1 MQSTEKEETICPN
14 CDFKYSSS
22 YNYCPNCGQDN
33 SFKRAHIH
41 HFFMDFLAS
50 MFNFDSKVLTTFKDL
65 FIPGRIVVN
74 FTSNKRARYVFP
86 VKFFLFVSFLYF
98 LLLSFNLGK
107 SNKADIRSVRLD
119 DSIAFN
125 VSSANVSNPTTG
137 KDTTDIRMLNE
148 IKASPHPDSLIE
160 RYIAYK
166 YPNSN
171 RFTKNFYRNIVKINT
186 RHLDSDEL
194 LGKIHRNISYSM
206 FLLMPLFALF
216 LKMIYFRSKK
226 HYSDHLVFSM
236 YFHSLAFLLLI
247 VSMVFDWAG
256 LRIDF
261 LFILAILTYLLIM
274 LKRVYGQ
281 RWAKT
286 SLKFIL
292 LSFNYSLSILIVLAI
307 GVALS
312 IIV

>member
-1 MQSTEKEETICPN
+1 MQSTEKEETTCPN
-14 CDFKYSSS
+14 CDFEYSSS

-74 FTSNKRARYVFP
+74 FTSYKRARYVFP

-98 LLLSFNLGK
+98 LLLSFNVGEK
-107 SNKADIRSVRLD
+107 NNAISRSVVME
-119 DSIAFN
+119 DS
-125 VSSANVSNPTTG
+125 VANEISNTDLSTSTKV
-137 KDTTDIRMLNE
+137 KDTTGTRMLNE
-148 IKASPHPDSLIE
+148 IKASPHPDNLIE
-160 RYIAYK
+160 KYIAYK
-166 YPNSN
+166 YPKSN

-186 RHLDSDEL
+186 GHLDSDEL
-194 LGKIHRNISYSM
+194 RGKIQNNISYSL

-247 VSMVFDWAG
+247 ISMILGWVG
-256 LRIDF
+256 LQIDF
-261 LFILAILTYLLIM
+261 VFVLAIFTYLLIM

-281 RWAKT
+281 RWVKT

-292 LSFNYSLSILIVLAI
+292 LSFNYSLSIIIVLLI

-312 IIV
+312 VIV

>member
-1 MQSTEKEETICPN
+1 MQSTEKEETTCPN
-14 CDFKYSSS
+14 CDFEFPSS

-33 SFKRAHIH
+33 SFKRANIH

-50 MFNFDSKVLTTFKDL
+50 MFNFDSKVLTTFKDI

-98 LLLSFNLGK
+98 LLLSFNIGENNNAI
-107 SNKADIRSVRLD
+107 SRSVVLE
-119 DSIAFN
+119 DSVANEI
-125 VSSANVSNPTTG
+125 SSAGITTPITG
-137 KDTTDIRMLNE
+137 KDTTETRMLNE
-148 IKASPHPDSLIE
+148 IKASPHPDNLIE
-160 RYIAYK
+160 KYIAYK
-166 YPNSN
+166 YPKSN

-186 RHLDSDEL
+186 GHLDSDKL
-194 LGKIHRNISYSM
+194 LGKIQRNISYSM

-216 LKMIYFRSKK
+216 LKMLYFRSKK
-226 HYSDHLVFSM
+226 RYSDHLVFSM

-247 VSMVFDWAG
+247 ISMILGWVGLQAGFVFV
-256 LRIDF
+256 
-261 LFILAILTYLLIM
+261 LAILTYLLIM

-281 RWAKT
+281 KWVKT

-292 LSFNYSLSILIVLAI
+292 LSFNYSLSILIVLVV

>member
-1 MQSTEKEETICPN
+1 MESTEKEETICPN

-98 LLLSFNLGK
+98 LLLSFNVGE
-107 SNKADIRSVRLD
+107 SNKSADRSVIFE
-119 DSIAFN
+119 DSIAN
-125 VSSANVSNPTTG
+125 EISTAGISTPRTG
-137 KDTTDIRMLNE
+137 KDTTETRMLKE
-148 IKASPHPDSLIE
+148 IKASPHPDNLIE
-160 RYIAYK
+160 KYIAYK
-166 YPNSN
+166 YPDSN

-186 RHLDSDEL
+186 GHLDSNEL
-194 LGKIHRNISYSM
+194 LGKIQKNTSYSM

-216 LKMIYFRSKK
+216 LKMLFFRSKR

-236 YFHSLAFLLLI
+236 YFHSLAFILLI
-247 VSMVFDWAG
+247 VSMVFEWVG
-256 LRIDF
+256 LQIDF
-261 LFILAILTYLLIM
+261 VFILAILTYLLIM

-286 SLKFIL
+286 TLKFFL
-292 LSFNYSLSILIVLAI
+292 LSFNYSLSIAIVLII
-307 GVALS
+307 GAALS

>member
-1 MQSTEKEETICPN
+1 MQSTEKEETTCPN

-33 SFKRAHIH
+33 SFKRANIH

-50 MFNFDSKVLTTFKDL
+50 MFNFDSKVLTTFKDI

-98 LLLSFNLGK
+98 LLLSFNIGENNNAI
-107 SNKADIRSVRLD
+107 SRSVVME
-119 DSIAFN
+119 DSVANEI
-125 VSSANVSNPTTG
+125 SSAGVTIPRTG
-137 KDTTDIRMLNE
+137 KNTTETLMLNE

-160 RYIAYK
+160 KYIAYK

-171 RFTKNFYRNIVKINT
+171 RFKKNVYRNITKIST
-186 RHLDSDEL
+186 GHLDSDEL
-194 LGKIHRNISYSM
+194 FEKIQRNISYSM

-216 LKMIYFRSKK
+216 LKMIYFRSKR

-247 VSMVFDWAG
+247 ISLILEWIGLQIYIVFV
-256 LRIDF
+256 
-261 LFILAILTYLLIM
+261 LAILTYLLIM

-281 RWAKT
+281 RWVKT
-286 SLKFIL
+286 SLKFIF
-292 LSFNYSLSILIVLAI
+292 LSFNYSLSIVIVLII
-307 GVALS
+307 GAALS
-312 IIV
+312 VIV